1 MVLQSQL
8 PREYYEGSNKGKYQ
22 FVNLDDI
29 INQFL
34 VVYVGDEKIIRKCS
48 RTDVAFYAQRGL
60 AELSFDT
67 FKSIKSQEILLP
79 ADLKMPLP
87 HDYVNY
93 TKISRVDS
101 AGIKHRL
108 YPTKDTSNPF
118 AILQENDGSYDFT
131 VLSNRL
137 LTNYN
142 FEETDVLRSAVDSL
156 EQWVRIGPRNTPDG
170 DDISITNNTLTFIHG
185 SKQFAAQVGRP
196 YQGSISS
203 RVYLVHQKVDV
214 TGLDE
219 ISISATA
226 TSAAASTGVHGAGS
240 VRIGVTT
247 VEPAGTNV
255 AGTSFNA
262 NVTNPDLTYSENGY
276 YKAALSDPTIFNLLD
291 NNGNLSYIDFID
303 GTTSTQSLENI
314 DLKDIPLD
322 SGGKK
327 YIYTL
332 IISRIQEFT
341 TLSTPSTLATNS
353 VDNVTLSA
361 DLPTPGLQ
369 EKSESTAWSNYKS
382 QTPAENNNDDYEDEI
397 YWPNEG
403 ERYGLEPSHAQV
415 NGSFYIDELK
425 GFIHFSSNI
434 SGKTVILDY
443 ISDSL
448 GTYTEQVVHK
458 FAEEAM
464 YRYILHGIA
473 SGLAYTQQI
482 VPRLKKEKFAA
493 IRQAK
498 LRLSNFK
505 LEELTQILR
514 GKSKHIKH

>member
-8 PREYYEGSNKGKYQ
+8 PREYYEGSNKGSYQ
-22 FVNLDDI
+22 FVNLEDI
-29 INQFL
+29 INQFM

-48 RTDVAFYAQRGL
+48 RTDAAFYAQRGL

-67 FKSIKSQEILLP
+67 LKSIKSQEIILP
-79 ADLKMPLP
+79 ADLKMSLP

-118 AILQENDGSYDFT
+118 SILQEDDNSYDFT

-137 LTNYN
+137 LTNYK
-142 FEETDVLRSAVDSL
+142 FDETSVLKSAVDSL
-156 EQWVRIGPRNTPDG
+156 DQWVRIGPRNTPDG
-170 DDISITNNTLTFIHG
+170 DSISITNNKLTFTHG
-185 SKQFAAQVGRP
+185 SKQYGSQGGTP
-196 YQGSISS
+196 YQGSIAS

-226 TSAAASTGVHGAGS
+226 TSVAASTGVHDAGS
-240 VRIGVTT
+240 VRIGVTS
-247 VEPAGTNV
+247 VEPAGTNIP
-255 AGTSFNA
+255 GTSFNA
-262 NVTNPDLTYSENGY
+262 NITNPDLTFSENGY
-276 YKAALSDPTIFNLLD
+276 YKAALVDPSIFNLID
-291 NNGNLSYIDFID
+291 NDSNSSFIDFTD

-314 DLKDIPLD
+314 DLKSIPLD
-322 SGGKK
+322 SDGKK
-327 YIYTL
+327 YIYAL
-332 IISRIQEFT
+332 VISHIQAFT
-341 TLSTPSTLATNS
+341 TLSTSSTLATNT
-353 VDNVTLSA
+353 VDNVTLTA

-369 EKSESTAWSNYKS
+369 EKTESTTWSNYKS

-403 ERYGLEPSHAQV
+403 EIYGLEPSHAQV

-448 GTYTEQVVHK
+448 GTYAEQVVHK

-464 YRYILHGIA
+464 YRYILHGVA